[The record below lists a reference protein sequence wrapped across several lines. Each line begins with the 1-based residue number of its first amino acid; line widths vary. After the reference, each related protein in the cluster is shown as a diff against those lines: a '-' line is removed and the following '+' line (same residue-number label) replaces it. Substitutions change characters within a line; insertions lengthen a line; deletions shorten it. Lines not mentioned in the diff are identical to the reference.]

1 MAWHSS
7 LALTLSSRKRGNE
20 ILRIFTNISY
30 LEKSLSVEQEGHVKF
45 KKKLV
50 VARNKPDSILD
61 VSFTSTHILLLLL
74 QVNH

>member
-30 LEKSLSVEQEGHVKF
+30 LEKSLSVEQEGHIKF

-50 VARNKPDSILD
+50 VGRNKPDSILD
-61 VSFTSTHILLLLL
+61 VSFTLTHILLLLL